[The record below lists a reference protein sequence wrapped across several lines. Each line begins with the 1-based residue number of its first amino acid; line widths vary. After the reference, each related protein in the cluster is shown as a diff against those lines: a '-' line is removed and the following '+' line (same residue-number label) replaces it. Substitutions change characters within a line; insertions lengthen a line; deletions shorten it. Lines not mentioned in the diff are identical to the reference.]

1 MWLDKG
7 GIKKTT
13 MEEESKKLAKQNITT
28 PIRIGY
34 SLSLS
39 GILAPNGKTA
49 LLAHKLWEEN
59 INNKGGLLGRPVR
72 LVCID
77 DQTNPNLVAGIYQ
90 KLIAEEKVD
99 LIMGGYGD
107 NSIKPAMPLAIEHKR
122 FFVGLMG
129 LAVNQEFNYENYFVM
144 IPTGPNPGTALTEG
158 FFSVAAKQDPK
169 PETVAILSADAA
181 FSKSPVQGA
190 KENCSKNG
198 MRVVFEE
205 TYPLSTNDFSPFIR
219 KVQQSG
225 ADILFMCSYVS
236 DSVGLI
242 LAINKEGLQ
251 SKLIGGAMIGPQN
264 GSVKLELG
272 PLLNGLVN
280 YEYWLPVEKLMYP
293 GVKEMIEKY
302 QARAQQEG
310 TDPLGYYAAPMAYAQ
325 LQIVEQAVTATQSL
339 NDNALAAYTRDAVF
353 HTVVGDVKF
362 GKGGGWTDP
371 RVLTVQYQQLTDNTI
386 AQFRDAKTQV
396 VLMPET
402 FSSGNLIYPYI
413 KAKNSIK

>member
-1 MWLDKG
+1 
-7 GIKKTT
+7 
-13 MEEESKKLAKQNITT
+13 MEKESKKSAIQNITD

-39 GILAPNGKTA
+39 GILAANGKTA

-59 INNKGGLLGRPVR
+59 INNKGGLLGRAVQ

-107 NSIKPAMPLAIEHKR
+107 NSIKPAMPLVIEHKR

-129 LAVNQEFNYENYFVM
+129 LAVNQEYNYENYFVM

-169 PETVAILSADAA
+169 PETVAILSAYAP

-219 KVQQSG
+219 KVQQIG
-225 ADILFMCSYVS
+225 ADILFMCSYVT

-242 LAINKEGLQ
+242 RAVNQEGLQ
-251 SKLIGGAMIGPQN
+251 AKVVGGAMIGPQN

-272 PLLNGLVN
+272 PLLNGIVN

-293 GVKEMIEKY
+293 GVEEMIEQY

-310 TDPLGYYAAPMAYAQ
+310 TDPLGYYVAPMAYAQ
-325 LQIVEQAVTATQSL
+325 LQILEQAITATQSL
-339 NDNALAAYTRDAVF
+339 DDSTLAAYTRDAVF

-362 GKGGGWTDP
+362 GKGGGWTEP
-371 RVLTVQYQQLTDNTI
+371 RVLQVQYQQLTDNTI
-386 AQFRDAKTQV
+386 AQFKDAKTQV

-402 FSSGNLIYPYI
+402 LSSGNLIYPYM
-413 KAKNSIK
+413 KAKNGIA

>member
-13 MEEESKKLAKQNITT
+13 MEKESKKSAKQNITA

-77 DQTNPNLVAGIYQ
+77 DQTNPNLVPGIYQ
-90 KLIAEEKVD
+90 KLLTEEKTD
-99 LIMGGYGD
+99 LIIGGYGD
-107 NSIKPAMPLAIEHKR
+107 NSIKPAMSLVIEHKR

-129 LAVNQEFNYENYFVM
+129 VAVNQEFNYENYFVM

-158 FFSVAAKQDPK
+158 FFSVAAKQYPK

-242 LAINKEGLQ
+242 RAINKEGLQ
-251 SKLIGGAMIGPQN
+251 AKLIGGAMIGPQN

-362 GKGGGWTDP
+362 GKGGGWTEP

>member
-13 MEEESKKLAKQNITT
+13 MEKESKKSAKQNITA

-77 DQTNPNLVAGIYQ
+77 DQTNPNLVPGIYQ
-90 KLIAEEKVD
+90 KLLTEEKTD
-99 LIMGGYGD
+99 LIIGGYGD
-107 NSIKPAMPLAIEHKR
+107 NSIKPAMSLVIEHKR

-129 LAVNQEFNYENYFVM
+129 VAVNQEFNYENYFVM

-242 LAINKEGLQ
+242 RAINKEGLQ
-251 SKLIGGAMIGPQN
+251 AKLIGGAMIGPQN

-362 GKGGGWTDP
+362 GKGGGWTEP

>member
-1 MWLDKG
+1 MSNKP
-7 GIKKTT
+7 IK
-13 MEEESKKLAKQNITT
+13 
-28 PIRIGY
+28 IGY

-39 GILAPNGKTA
+39 GILAANGKTA

-59 INNKGGLLGRPVR
+59 INNKGGLLGRPVQ
-72 LVCID
+72 LVCKD
-77 DQTNPNLVAGIYQ
+77 DQTNPKLVPGIYQ
-90 KLIAEEKVD
+90 SLLAEEKTD

-107 NSIKPAMPLAIEHKR
+107 NSIKPAMPLVIEHKR

-129 LAVNQEFNYENYFVM
+129 LAVNQEFNYENYFAM

-158 FFSVAAKQDPK
+158 FFSVAAKQNPK
-169 PETVAILSADAA
+169 PVTVAILSADAP

-205 TYPLSTNDFSPFIR
+205 TYPLSANDFSPFIR
-219 KVQQSG
+219 KVQQSR

-242 LAINKEGLQ
+242 RAIHKEGLQ
-251 SKLIGGAMIGPQN
+251 ARLVGGAMIGPQN

-280 YEYWLPVEKLMYP
+280 YEYWLPVEKLMFP

-310 TDPLGYYAAPMAYAQ
+310 TDPLGYYVAPMAYAQ
-325 LQIVEQAVTATQSL
+325 LQIVEQAIIATQSL
-339 NDNALAAYTRDAVF
+339 DDNTLAAYTRDAVF
-353 HTVVGDVKF
+353 HTVVGDIQF
-362 GKGGGWTDP
+362 GKGGGWTEP
-371 RVLTVQYQQLTDNTI
+371 RVLTVQYQNLTDNSI
-386 AQFRDAKTQV
+386 AQFKDSKTQV
-396 VLMPET
+396 VLMPENL
-402 FSSGNLIYPYI
+402 SSGNLIV
-413 KAKNSIK
+413 

>member
-1 MWLDKG
+1 
-7 GIKKTT
+7 
-13 MEEESKKLAKQNITT
+13 MEKESKKLAKH

-39 GILAPNGKTA
+39 GILAANGKTA
-49 LLAHKLWEEN
+49 FLAHKLWEEN
-59 INNKGGLLGRPVR
+59 INNKGGLLGRPVQ

-77 DQTNPNLVAGIYQ
+77 DQTNPNLVPGIYQ
-90 KLIAEEKVD
+90 KLLTEEKTD
-99 LIMGGYGD
+99 LIIGGYGD
-107 NSIKPAMPLAIEHKR
+107 NSIKPAMPLVMEHKR

-144 IPTGPNPGTALTEG
+144 IPTGLNPGIALTEG

-169 PETVAILSADAA
+169 PETVAILCADAP

-190 KENCSKNG
+190 KQNCAKHG

-205 TYPLSTNDFSPFIR
+205 TYPLSTTDFSPFIR
-219 KVQQSG
+219 KVQQTG
-225 ADILFMCSYVS
+225 ADILFMCSYVT

-242 LAINKEGLQ
+242 RAINREGLQ
-251 SKLIGGAMIGPQN
+251 AKLVGGAMIGPQN

-280 YEYWLPVEKLMYP
+280 YEYWLPVEKLIYP
-293 GVKEMIEKY
+293 GVKEMIEEY

-310 TDPLGYYAAPMAYAQ
+310 TDPLGYYTAPMAYAQ
-325 LQIVEQAVTATQSL
+325 MQIVEQAITATQSL
-339 NDNALAAYTRDAVF
+339 DDNTLAAYTRDVVF

-362 GKGGGWTDP
+362 GKGGGWTDA
-371 RVLTVQYQQLTDNTI
+371 RVLTVQYQELTDNTI
-386 AQFRDAKTQV
+386 AQFKNAKTQV
-396 VLMPET
+396 VLMPEAL
-402 FSSGNLIYPYI
+402 SSGNLIYPYI
-413 KAKNSIK
+413 KAKNSIV

>member
-1 MWLDKG
+1 MG
-7 GIKKTT
+7 GKPIK
-13 MEEESKKLAKQNITT
+13 
-28 PIRIGY
+28 IGY

-49 LLAHKLWEEN
+49 FLAHKLWEEN
-59 INNKGGLLGRPVR
+59 INNKGGLLGRPVQ
-72 LVCID
+72 LICID
-77 DQTNPNLVAGIYQ
+77 DQTNPNLVPDIYR
-90 KLIAEEKVD
+90 KLLNEEKVD
-99 LIMGGYGD
+99 LFIGGYGD
-107 NSIKPAMPLAIEHKR
+107 NSIKPAMPLMIENKR

-129 LAVNQEFNYENYFVM
+129 LAVNQEFNYENYFAM

-158 FFSVAAKQDPK
+158 FFSVAAKQNPK
-169 PETVAILSADAA
+169 PETVAILSADAP

-205 TYPLSTNDFSPFIR
+205 SYPLSTNDFSAFIR

-242 LAINKEGLQ
+242 RAINKEGLQ
-251 SKLIGGAMIGPQN
+251 VRLAGGAMIGPQN

-293 GVKEMIEKY
+293 GVKEIIEKY

-310 TDPLGYYAAPMAYAQ
+310 TDPLGYYVAPMAYAQ
-325 LQIVEQAVTATQSL
+325 LQIVEQAITATESH
-339 NDNALAAYTRDAVF
+339 DDSRLAAYTRDAVF
-353 HTVVGDVKF
+353 HTVVGNIKF
-362 GKGGGWTDP
+362 GKGGGWTEP
-371 RVLTVQYQQLTDNTI
+371 RVLTVQYQNLTDNSI
-386 AQFRDAKTQV
+386 AQFKDAKTQV
-396 VLMPET
+396 VLMPGNL
-402 FSSGNLIYPYI
+402 SSGNLIYPYT
-413 KAKNSIK
+413 KAKK

>member
-1 MWLDKG
+1 MSNKP
-7 GIKKTT
+7 IK
-13 MEEESKKLAKQNITT
+13 
-28 PIRIGY
+28 IGY

-39 GILAPNGKTA
+39 GILAANGKTA
-49 LLAHKLWEEN
+49 FLAHKLWEEN
-59 INNKGGLLGRPVR
+59 INNKGGLLGRPVQ
-72 LVCID
+72 LVCKD
-77 DQTNPNLVAGIYQ
+77 DETNPNLVPGIYQ
-90 KLIAEEKVD
+90 NLLAEEKTD

-107 NSIKPAMPLAIEHKR
+107 NSIKPAMPLVIEHKR

-129 LAVNQEFNYENYFVM
+129 LAVNQEFNYENYFAM

-158 FFSVAAKQDPK
+158 FFSVAAKQNPK
-169 PETVAILSADAA
+169 PVTVAILSADAP

-205 TYPLSTNDFSPFIR
+205 SYPLSTNDFSPFIR

-242 LAINKEGLQ
+242 RAINKEGLQ
-251 SKLIGGAMIGPQN
+251 AKLVGGAMIGPQN

-280 YEYWLPVEKLMYP
+280 YEYWLPVEKLMFP

-310 TDPLGYYAAPMAYAQ
+310 TDPLGYYVAPMAYAQ
-325 LQIVEQAVTATQSL
+325 LQIVEQAITATQSL
-339 NDNALAAYTRDAVF
+339 DDSSLASYTRDAVF
-353 HTVVGDVKF
+353 HTVVGDIKF
-362 GKGGGWTDP
+362 GKGGGWTEP
-371 RVLTVQYQQLTDNTI
+371 RVLTVQFQNLTDNSI

-396 VLMPET
+396 VLMPKT
-402 FSSGNLIYPYI
+402 LSSGNLIYPYI
-413 KAKNSIK
+413 EAKMA

>member
-1 MWLDKG
+1 
-7 GIKKTT
+7 
-13 MEEESKKLAKQNITT
+13 MEKESKKSAKQNITA

-77 DQTNPNLVAGIYQ
+77 DQTNPNLVPGIYQ
-90 KLIAEEKVD
+90 KLLTEEKTD
-99 LIMGGYGD
+99 LIIGGYGD
-107 NSIKPAMPLAIEHKR
+107 NSIKPAMSLVIEHKR

-242 LAINKEGLQ
+242 RAINKEGLQ
-251 SKLIGGAMIGPQN
+251 AKLIGGAMIGPQN

-362 GKGGGWTDP
+362 GKGGGWTEP